1 MWKRCP
7 KAIAR
12 QIAIFEPLREFPD
25 VHLAYAKDPRQL
37 AAGPFAVEVVAPFQ
51 GHMSDQ
57 LGFRFAA
64 PGTGRRQQAWAL
76 ARFRREA
83 SGDGIEPILAEL
95 SAWAIASKG
104 HTAMV

>member
-64 PGTGRRQQAWAL
+64 PGTRPAPTGLGFREVFD
-76 ARFRREA
+76 ARLL
-83 SGDGIEPILAEL
+83 G
-95 SAWAIASKG
+95 
-104 HTAMV
+104 TA

>member
-64 PGTGRRQQAWAL
+64 PRARLAPTSLRLREVSPRCLRGRHDL
-76 ARFRREA
+76 
-83 SGDGIEPILAEL
+83 GILAEL
-95 SAWAIASKG
+95 SDFPYRI
-104 HTAMV
+104 